1 MFDLKKATQ
10 IEICPT
16 CKSGSLCKDHRT
28 LIKSNKNQLRDKI
41 TFNPAAR
48 LAGLNM
54 QQNFS
59 TMTTREAEESG
70 LCGQVAFS
78 GGSTVPE

>member
-16 CKSGSLCKDHRT
+16 CKSGSLCNDHRT
-28 LIKSNKNQLRDKI
+28 LIKSNKNQLRNNI
-41 TFNPAAR
+41 TFKPAAR

-54 QQNFS
+54 Q
-59 TMTTREAEESG
+59 
-70 LCGQVAFS
+70 
-78 GGSTVPE
+78 